1 VWANDFVREATML
14 ENRPALMWQR
24 STRCS
29 NAGCVEVATAA
40 SESAEEQQQ
49 YLVRD
54 SKDPQ
59 SPELTFD
66 RAAWRTFIEG
76 VKNGD
81 LDGR

>member
-1 VWANDFVREATML
+1 VWANDFVQEATMF
-14 ENRPALMWQR
+14 ETRQAVVWQR

-29 NAGCVEVATAA
+29 NGTCVEVATVG
-40 SESAEEQQQ
+40 SNSTEEQ
-49 YLVRD
+49 YFVRD

-66 RAAWRTFIEG
+66 REAWRTFIEG

-81 LDGR
+81 LDRR

>member
-1 VWANDFVREATML
+1 VWANDFVREATMF
-14 ENRPALMWQR
+14 EDRPAVVWRR

-29 NAGCVEVATAA
+29 SGTCVEVATVG
-40 SESAEEQQQ
+40 SNSTERQR

-54 SKDPQ
+54 SKDPR

-81 LDGR
+81 LDRR